1 MNSQRPGG
9 GVVLEVRGEK
19 RTKIPHFALS
29 KYFSMFSI
37 CIMGWEGSQVTR
49 EINQRESILCNKTN
63 IVVQS
68 YFYYPCFSSFEMVS

>member
-1 MNSQRPGG
+1 M
-9 GVVLEVRGEK
+9 RGEK

-49 EINQRESILCNKTN
+49 EINQRESIVCNKTN

-68 YFYYPCFSSFEMVS
+68 R